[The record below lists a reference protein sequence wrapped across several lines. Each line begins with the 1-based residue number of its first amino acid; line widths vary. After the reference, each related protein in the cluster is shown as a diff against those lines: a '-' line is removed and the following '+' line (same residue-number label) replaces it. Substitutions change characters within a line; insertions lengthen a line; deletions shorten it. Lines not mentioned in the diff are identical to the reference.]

1 MSAGRLVA
9 AVRAVL
15 PSAVQVEVIQDRGA
29 LTDLR
34 IGRSRVHAG
43 WLARGWPRQVREAL
57 TTLPQPELLVAP
69 AMSPGARA
77 LLDEAGVGWI
87 DETGA
92 AQLAIGSLF
101 VSRDGS
107 PSRAPTTKA
116 SWTRATLGVAEAVLT
131 GTEPTG
137 SAIVHT
143 TGLSVGSVSRALAYL
158 AESGFLTADQPRG
171 RLSARR
177 ILDADGLL
185 DSYAEAV
192 PALRSHLKL
201 RVGVVWRDPTRE
213 VIEAASGWEQ
223 AARSWAATSS
233 LAAAVLAPFLTQITP
248 LEIYV
253 EATSLADLQ
262 LAAREI
268 GARPV
273 EGGRLVLRPFP
284 GSATQRLCETVGD
297 GERCVPWPR
306 VYADL
311 RQAGVRGEDAA
322 EHLREHFMKE
332 PAHG

>member
-1 MSAGRLVA
+1 
-9 AVRAVL
+9 
-15 PSAVQVEVIQDRGA
+15 
-29 LTDLR
+29 
-34 IGRSRVHAG
+34 
-43 WLARGWPRQVREAL
+43 VREAL
-57 TTLPQPELLVAP
+57 STSPQPELLVAP
-69 AMSPGARA
+69 VMSPGARA

-107 PSRAPTTKA
+107 PSRAPAAKA
-116 SWTRATLGVAEAVLT
+116 SWKRATLGVAEAVLS

-137 SAIVHT
+137 SAVVQT

-158 AESGFLTADQPRG
+158 AESGFLAADQPRG

-192 PALRSHLKL
+192 PALRADLEL

-233 LAAAVLAPFLTQITP
+233 LAAAVLAPFLTQIAP

-253 EATSLADLQ
+253 EAASLADLQ

-284 GSATQRLCETVGD
+284 GSATERLCETVGD
-297 GERCVPWPR
+297 GVRCVPWPR

-311 RQAGVRGEDAA
+311 RQTGVRGEDAA

>member
-1 MSAGRLVA
+1 MSAYRLA
-9 AVRAVL
+9 AAARAVL
-15 PSAVQVEVIQDRGA
+15 PSSVPVDVIRDAGI

-34 IGRSRVHAG
+34 IGGSRVRAG
-43 WLARGWPRQVREAL
+43 WLVRGWPRQVREAL

-69 AMSPGARA
+69 VMSPGARA

-107 PSRAPTTKA
+107 PSRAPAAKA
-116 SWTRATLGVAEAVLT
+116 SWKRATLGVAEAVLS

-137 SAIVHT
+137 SAVVHA

-158 AESGFLTADQPRG
+158 AENGFLTADQPRG

-192 PALRSHLKL
+192 PALRADLEL
-201 RVGVVWRDPTRE
+201 RVGVVWRDPTRD
-213 VIEAASGWEQ
+213 VIETASGWEQ

-253 EATSLADLQ
+253 EAASSAELE

-284 GSATQRLCETVGD
+284 GSATERLCETVGD
-297 GERCVPWPR
+297 GVRCVPWPR

-311 RQAGVRGEDAA
+311 RQTGVRGEDAA

>member
-1 MSAGRLVA
+1 
-9 AVRAVL
+9 
-15 PSAVQVEVIQDRGA
+15 
-29 LTDLR
+29 
-34 IGRSRVHAG
+34 
-43 WLARGWPRQVREAL
+43 
-57 TTLPQPELLVAP
+57 
-69 AMSPGARA
+69 
-77 LLDEAGVGWI
+77 
-87 DETGA
+87 
-92 AQLAIGSLF
+92 
-101 VSRDGS
+101 
-107 PSRAPTTKA
+107 
-116 SWTRATLGVAEAVLT
+116 
-131 GTEPTG
+131 
-137 SAIVHT
+137 
-143 TGLSVGSVSRALAYL
+143 VSRALAYL

-177 ILDADGLL
+177 VLDANGLL
-185 DSYAEAV
+185 DSYAEAAA
-192 PALRSHLKL
+192 ALRADLEL
-201 RVGVVWRDPTRE
+201 RVGVGWRDPTRE

-253 EATSLADLQ
+253 EAASLADLQ

-284 GSATQRLCETVGD
+284 GPATERLCETVGD
-297 GERCVPWPR
+297 GVRCVPWPR

-311 RQAGVRGEDAA
+311 RQIGVRGEDAA